1 VDLTFGRLIV
11 AAAKKHAGMPLYL
24 RVTAYH
30 IAHFCEYRTFQRE
43 PQKKKQE
50 LLEHVCSQLP
60 GELDYL
66 IEDRVITLLEC
77 QYGQVEL
84 SEFSLLL
91 SKAFTIELIFKTC
104 SRSLY
109 GACSNIFITKS
120 VG

>member
-1 VDLTFGRLIV
+1 
-11 AAAKKHAGMPLYL
+11 MPLYL

-43 PQKKKQE
+43 PQKKKLE

-77 QYGQVEL
+77 QYGQVETP
-84 SEFSLLL
+84 EFNYYSAKLLP
-91 SKAFTIELIFKTC
+91 
-104 SRSLY
+104 
-109 GACSNIFITKS
+109 
-120 VG
+120 